1 VIQGNQGFLEYLA
14 FLGYRLYR
22 VILEI
27 LDIHLNL
34 DNHHYQVY
42 LQSPDIPHCLDTLKD
57 T

>member
-1 VIQGNQGFLEYLA
+1 MTLVNLGFLWYQLC
-14 FLGYRLYR
+14 L
-22 VILEI
+22 VI

-42 LQSPDIPHCLDTLKD
+42 LQTLDVPHCLDTLKD